1 MKKFILR
8 FLLWLVIPFLLAI
21 LVDWMVSSGLRK
33 TDLRKYAVWNDIYKG
48 GMHPD
53 LLVVGNSQAWN
64 GYDPRLMDSIL
75 NIDSYNLS
83 IVGHFVDYQII
94 QYNTYR
100 RFNAKPKVVA
110 LNVSFIG
117 TLGITADKQYERE
130 QFFPYIWDDS
140 LISLVKDDKE
150 ITFFDRYLPLCRYF
164 GYRDEMEE
172 GVKAFFGKKEFPDGH
187 IFKGYRGDA
196 SHFNRGEIL
205 PKNEMLTNIYDAA
218 AIEMFDSFVRKI
230 RNEGIAV
237 VFVKYPVYYPLRA
250 KFTNIAESDSIFE
263 AVSRR
268 YDVPILDFSCSALS
282 KDSTNY
288 FNPSHLGKKGAE
300 IFTKEFCQCL
310 DSLGVLK
317 DEGMEE

>member
-8 FLLWLVIPFLLAI
+8 FLLWLVVPILLAI

-110 LNVSFIG
+110 LSVCFIG

-140 LISLVKDDKE
+140 LISQVQKDKE
-150 ITFFDRYLPLCRYF
+150 ISIFDRYLPLCRYF
-164 GYRDEMEE
+164 GYRDEVEE
-172 GVKAFFGKKEFPDGH
+172 GIKAFFGKTEFFDGNMY
-187 IFKGYRGDA
+187 KGYRGDA
-196 SHFNRGEIL
+196 SPFSRGEIL
-205 PKNEMLTNIYDAA
+205 PKEEMQTNSYDDEAV
-218 AIEMFDSFVRKI
+218 EMFDSFVRQMHDD
-230 RNEGIAV
+230 GIQV

-250 KFTNIAESDSIFE
+250 KFTNIEESDSIFE

-268 YDVPILDFSCSALS
+268 YDIPILDFSCSELS

-300 IFTKEFCQCL
+300 IFTKEFCYRV
-310 DSLGVLK
+310 DSLGIL
-317 DEGMEE
+317 

>member
-8 FLLWLVIPFLLAI
+8 FLLWLVVPFLLAALI
-21 LVDWMVSSGLRK
+21 DWMVSSGLRK

-48 GMHPD
+48 RMRPD

-75 NIDSYNLS
+75 NIDSYTLS

-110 LNVSFIG
+110 LNVCFIG

-140 LISLVKDDKE
+140 LITLVKKDKE
-150 ITFFDRYLPLCRYF
+150 ISFVDRYLPLCRYF

-172 GVKAFFGKKEFPDGH
+172 GIKAFFGKTEFFDGNMY
-187 IFKGYRGDA
+187 KGYRGDP
-196 SHFNRGEIL
+196 SPFSRGEIL
-205 PKNEMLTNIYDAA
+205 PKEEMNTNVYDDNAV
-218 AIEMFDSFVRKI
+218 EMFDSFVRQMCD
-230 RNEGIAV
+230 EGIGV
-237 VFVKYPVYYPLRA
+237 VFVKYPIYYPLRA
-250 KFTNIAESDSIFE
+250 KFTNIKESDSIFE
-263 AVSRR
+263 TVSKR
-268 YDVPILDFSCSALS
+268 YDVPILDFSCSTLS

-288 FNPSHLGKKGAE
+288 INPSHLGKKGAE
-300 IFTKEFCQCL
+300 VFTKEFCQRL

-317 DEGMEE
+317 